1 VVSER
6 RNRHGDR
13 VWYRAEDGGVRSLA
27 RAWTS
32 LGAAD
37 PWLVVAGGWAL
48 FRVGDLAALAD
59 MVAAQVGGVDRK
71 GGSDV

>member
-1 VVSER
+1 M
-6 RNRHGDR
+6 
-13 VWYRAEDGGVRSLA
+13 RSLA